1 MMTRMGDNQ
10 GFIELGHRGFPKLF
24 SSKEERERHLSTEQP
39 LGHSMKQQLQA
50 GTHFSI
56 VEMAMKMR
64 RMMKMRMMMGMKMK
78 RMMRESHCENETV
91 LI

>member
-24 SSKEERERHLSTEQP
+24 LSKEERKWHLSIEQP
-39 LGHSMKQQLQA
+39 LGHSVKQQPQA
-50 GTHFSI
+50 DTHFSI

-64 RMMKMRMMMGMKMK
+64 RMTRRMRRMKMGMR